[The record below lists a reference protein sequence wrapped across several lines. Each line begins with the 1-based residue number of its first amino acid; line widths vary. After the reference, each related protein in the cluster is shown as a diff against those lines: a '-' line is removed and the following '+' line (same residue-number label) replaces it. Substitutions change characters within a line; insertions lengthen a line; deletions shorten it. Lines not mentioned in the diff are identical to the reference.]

1 MATHMSLIHTTIETI
16 FAFATMQS
24 TASGQLESTT
34 PPMTF
39 VAIMIRSTPAHIR
52 LSWLHLQR

>member
-34 PPMTF
+34 PPTSGKTGLVNLAYF
-39 VAIMIRSTPAHIR
+39 DRIKQINQI
-52 LSWLHLQR
+52 